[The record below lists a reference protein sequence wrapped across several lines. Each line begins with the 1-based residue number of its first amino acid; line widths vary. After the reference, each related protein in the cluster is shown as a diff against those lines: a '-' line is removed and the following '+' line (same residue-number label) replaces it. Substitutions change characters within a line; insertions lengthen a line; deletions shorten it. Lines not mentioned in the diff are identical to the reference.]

1 MREQEVAARAGTADG
16 GVSRREV
23 LRRALEG
30 AATAGAAAVAAPG
43 LVPLAPRPAR
53 AQPAATGADIAKAKR
68 EGEVMLYTSL
78 DTKIV
83 DAIIK
88 PFEEAY
94 GIKVR
99 YYRGGSADVPSKILA
114 EADAGRVQADVADA
128 SDVGAFLLMK
138 QRNLLK
144 PYDSPAAKSVAANLR
159 DPDGTWVADRLTQS
173 AIQWNTRLVGA
184 AEPPQHWKDLLAPRY
199 RGKLVYFSSSNGD
212 GAPRLFTLAEAFGW
226 DLLEAY
232 AATKPLRVTTPQ
244 LAAQLL
250 ESGERTAAFCTNDN
264 IAWRSKRDGKPT
276 DYVFPSEGVPT
287 ELGAVGLLKDAPHP
301 NAAML
306 FYDWWMGDAG
316 QKILVEGGK
325 YSSRTDIDPPVGSPK
340 LSSLKLI
347 VPDTE
352 RLRAQRDAMI
362 SRLTRTFGGEWG
374 D

>member
-1 MREQEVAARAGTADG
+1 MHRQIWNG
-16 GVSRREV
+16 RRTRRSV
-23 LRRALEG
+23 LRLAG
-30 AATAGAAAVAAPG
+30 MAMAGATGMIPLARPGRAAAP
-43 LVPLAPRPAR
+43 
-53 AQPAATGADIAKAKR
+53 ATGADVAKAKS

-88 PFEEAY
+88 PFEETY
-94 GIKVR
+94 GIKVL

-128 SDVGAFLLMK
+128 ADVGAFLLMK

-144 PYDSPAAKSVAANLR
+144 PYDSPSARSVAANLR

-173 AIQWNTRLVGA
+173 AIQWNTKLVG
-184 AEPPQHWKDLLAPRY
+184 AEPPQHWKDLLAPKY
-199 RGKLVYFSSSNGD
+199 RGRLVYFSSSNGD

-244 LAAQLL
+244 LATQLL
-250 ESGERTAAFCTNDN
+250 ESGERVAIFCTNDN

-276 DYVFPSEGVPT
+276 DYVFPSEGTPT

-306 FYDWWMGDAG
+306 FYDWWMGDAA
-316 QKILVEGGK
+316 QKILVQGGK
-325 YSSRTDIDPPVGSPK
+325 YSSRADLDPPPGNPP
-340 LSSLKLI
+340 LRSLKLI
-347 VPDTE
+347 VPDPE
-352 RLRAQRDAMI
+352 RLRTQRDVMI
-362 SRLTRTFGGEWG
+362 SRLTRVFGGEWG